1 MTAKLFET
9 KDFSDI
15 TIICSDKKF
24 LAHRC
29 ILAERSSV
37 FKAMLTTEMTEKKLS
52 KIVIEDID
60 DATMQELLRFIYTR
74 EVQNL
79 ETLAPK
85 LLYAAEKYDLYELK
99 SICASHL
106 TEEVSEKNVFENLV
120 LADRHNEQQLLTV
133 CMEFINK

>member
-9 KDFSDI
+9 KDFIDI
-15 TIICSDKKF
+15 SIICSDKEF
-24 LAHRC
+24 MAHRFV
-29 ILAERSSV
+29 LAERSSV
-37 FKAMLTTEMTEKKLS
+37 FKAMLTADMTEKKLS
-52 KIVIEDID
+52 RIVIEDID
-60 DATMQELLRFIYTR
+60 DATMQELLRFIYTK

-85 LLYAAEKYDLYELK
+85 LLYAAEKYDLQELK

-106 TEEVSEKNVFENLV
+106 IEEVSEESVFENLV
-120 LADRHNEQQLLTV
+120 HADRHNEQQLLNE

>member
-9 KDFSDI
+9 KNFSDI

-29 ILAERSSV
+29 VIAERSSV
-37 FKAMLTTEMTEKKLS
+37 FKAMLTTDMAEKKLS
-52 KIVIEDID
+52 RIVIDDID
-60 DATMQELLRFIYTR
+60 DATMQELLRFIYTK

-79 ETLAPK
+79 ALAPK

-99 SICASHL
+99 SICASHI
-106 TEEVSEKNVFENLV
+106 TEQVSEENVFENLV
-120 LADRHNEQQLLTV
+120 LADRHNEQQLLNE
-133 CMEFINK
+133 CMKFINT